1 MMHVTNASMHS
12 QQVHTALYS
21 IEHGYFSAF
30 SHQLLLDIRTQYHA
44 EATGTIALNC
54 SGLESIT
61 SHGINLL
68 IMLLIF
74 AQHQQKRLQVFG
86 LSKHNQYIFEI
97 TSLSKFIDI
106 VDPKIHAEADVH
118 TT

>member
-12 QQVHTALYS
+12 QQVPTALYS

-30 SHQLLLDIRTQYHA
+30 SHQLLLDIRTQYHTD
-44 EATGTIALNC
+44 ATGTIALNC

-74 AQHQQKRLQVFG
+74 AQRLQKRLQVFG
-86 LSKHNQYIFEI
+86 LSKSMIN
-97 TSLSKFIDI
+97 TSLRSPPYAILL
-106 VDPKIHAEADVH
+106 
-118 TT
+118 T